1 VAVPPSAAPRPA
13 LGPVLVLIPTYNER
27 DALPVI
33 LERVRTEV
41 PDVDVVVLD
50 DNSPDGT
57 GEVADLIA
65 SRDDRIHVLHRR
77 SKEGLGRAY
86 LDGFRWGLERGYD
99 VLVEM
104 DADGSHPPEH
114 LPEILDALADA
125 DAVIGSRWVR
135 GGAVRNWPWHR
146 KALSVGGNLYT
157 RALLG
162 MPVNDATA
170 GYRAYRRATLE
181 AIGLADVASE
191 GYCFQVDLTR
201 RVVRAGM
208 VVREVPIT
216 FVEREVGVSKMSP
229 AVARESLR
237 NITAWG
243 LSYRAGQVQDL
254 LVGRDRWHELET

>member
-1 VAVPPSAAPRPA
+1 
-13 LGPVLVLIPTYNER
+13 
-27 DALPVI
+27 
-33 LERVRTEV
+33 
-41 PDVDVVVLD
+41 
-50 DNSPDGT
+50 
-57 GEVADLIA
+57 
-65 SRDDRIHVLHRR
+65 
-77 SKEGLGRAY
+77 
-86 LDGFRWGLERGYD
+86 
-99 VLVEM
+99 
-104 DADGSHPPEH
+104 
-114 LPEILDALADA
+114 
-125 DAVIGSRWVR
+125 
-135 GGAVRNWPWHR
+135 
-146 KALSVGGNLYT
+146 
-157 RALLG
+157 
-162 MPVNDATA
+162 
-170 GYRAYRRATLE
+170 LE